1 MFSKFFIYRPIF
13 AMVISIVL
21 VILGGISIPI
31 LPIESMPDITPPTV
45 KVSASFPGA
54 SASVVEQTVAQPIE
68 QQVNGVED
76 MIYMSSSSTAAGT
89 MDLTV
94 TFEIGTDV
102 DMAAILTQN
111 RVAIAEPL
119 LPEEVTRQGVSTKK
133 QSTNMVLLV
142 GLFSPDNRFDG
153 LFLSNYATTRIID
166 VLARIPGVGEVQN
179 LGAKDFSMRI
189 WLEPD
194 KLRARNL
201 TTDDV
206 VQALREQ
213 NVQVAAG
220 KVGQPPNPAGL
231 NFEYNINTLGR
242 LETTEQFENII
253 VKVGEAG
260 ELVRVK
266 DVARIEL

>member
-1 MFSKFFIYRPIF
+1 
-13 AMVISIVL
+13 
-21 VILGGISIPI
+21 
-31 LPIESMPDITPPTV
+31 
-45 KVSASFPGA
+45 
-54 SASVVEQTVAQPIE
+54 
-68 QQVNGVED
+68 
-76 MIYMSSSSTAAGT
+76 
-89 MDLTV
+89 
-94 TFEIGTDV
+94 
-102 DMAAILTQN
+102 
-111 RVAIAEPL
+111 
-119 LPEEVTRQGVSTKK
+119 
-133 QSTNMVLLV
+133 
-142 GLFSPDNRFDG
+142 
-153 LFLSNYATTRIID
+153 
-166 VLARIPGVGEVQN
+166 
-179 LGAKDFSMRI
+179 MRI

-266 DVARIEL
+266 DVARIELGSRDYSWYIELNGAPAANR